1 MVETPT
7 KNKEGTGPIV
17 SDILK
22 GNFSEVHVPEIE
34 IPGSAPLVYK
44 DPEELLQEVWESDLY
59 DVEDIE
65 EEFLLFPGE
74 IVDKKTRR

>member
-1 MVETPT
+1 MVETPN